1 MHPTN
6 RFSLGSDITNRN
18 DHIITQWRG
27 REIYIERALRSG
39 LNGYAIID
47 DGDFSFSF
55 SEDYAVGGGDDAS
68 SSSSNLTALCRHSMD
83 TERER
88 DYRKRERRS
97 CSLSPFFFN
106 CFLNIIIIFN

>member
-55 SEDYAVGGGDDAS
+55 SEDHAVGGGDDAS

-88 DYRKRERRS
+88 LQKTRTKV
-97 CSLSPFFFN
+97 SLCLAPLFSFSSFFF
-106 CFLNIIIIFN
+106 

>member
-83 TERER
+83 RERER
-88 DYRKRERRS
+88 ERLQKTRTKV
-97 CSLSPFFFN
+97 SLCLAPFFL
-106 CFLNIIIIFN
+106 FLLFF

>member
-55 SEDYAVGGGDDAS
+55 SEDHAVGGGDDAS
-68 SSSSNLTALCRHSMD
+68 SSSSNRKSRITVLCRHSMD

-88 DYRKRERRS
+88 DYRKRERRCVS
-97 CSLSPFFFN
+97 VLLRFS
-106 CFLNIIIIFN
+106 